1 MLPWRN
7 WHTRASQTRFS
18 LGSIPSGNTK
28 CDCGGIG
35 RRSGF
40 KFRWE
45 IPVRVRASPVAPS
58 IYGGS
63 KAVMRHPLKCELI
76 SSLTAIL
83 TIKRYAMMIIAGSTP
98 ARRTTGTLT
107 ANLQALTFNQNTFVS
122 RIPPKGAHSNHS
134 KDLTDN

>member
-63 KAVMRHPLKCELI
+63 KAVMRHLLKMRADKFTDSNLNSKKICHDDNRWFD
-76 SSLTAIL
+76 SS
-83 TIKRYAMMIIAGSTP
+83 
-98 ARRTTGTLT
+98 
-107 ANLQALTFNQNTFVS
+107 
-122 RIPPKGAHSNHS
+122 PPFHRDTNSNFCTNIGYLKSVPYPSKGRSQQLS